1 MKEVQNQLEQIVN
14 QNEVLKDS
22 LREVLQEGI
31 GEQIKN
37 VSAEIEEY
45 GQEVNQTLKNIDL
58 KIREPIQKHGMRLKK
73 LSEELQQNYNTHMSR
88 NTFRHGLVTINLFAT
103 PILII
108 VFLIWFFG

>member
-58 KIREPIQKHGMRLKK
+58 KIREPIQKHGIRLKK

-88 NTFRHGLVTINLFAT
+88 NTFRHGLVTVNLFAT

>member
-1 MKEVQNQLEQIVN
+1 MKEVQSQLEQIVS

-58 KIREPIQKHGMRLKK
+58 KIREPIQKHGIRLKK

-88 NTFRHGLVTINLFAT
+88 NTFRHGLVTINLLAT

-108 VFLIWFFG
+108 VFLIWFFV